1 MASSESTLTTNE
13 KILETGLRLFSEK
26 GYLGAT
32 TREIAR
38 EAGITEVTLFRHF
51 PSKERLLEEVINT
64 YSFLPALKGLLPE
77 IGNVPY
83 EQALPLIARRFMQT
97 LKLRKDMI
105 RIMHSEMHRHPE
117 KLRKIYQS
125 FMGELHRTLASY
137 FVEMQR
143 RGTLRDF
150 DGELAG
156 RALLG
161 AVFSYFNA
169 QTLLQ
174 RDIEEADSERF
185 IQQFVDIFVRGTL
198 K

>member
-1 MASSESTLTTNE
+1 MASSDSALTTNE

-51 PSKERLLEEVINT
+51 PSKEKLLEEVIST

-77 IGNVPY
+77 IGNLPY
-83 EQALPLIARRFMQT
+83 EQALSLIARRFMQT
-97 LKLRKDMI
+97 LRLRKDMI
-105 RIMHSEMHRHPE
+105 RIMNSEMHRHPE

-125 FMGELHRTLASY
+125 FIGELYRTLASY
-137 FVEMQR
+137 FAEMQM
-143 RGTLRDF
+143 RGALRDF
-150 DGELAG
+150 DAELAG

-161 AVFSYFNA
+161 GVFSYFNS
-169 QTLLQ
+169 QMLLQ
-174 RDIEEADSERF
+174 HDIDEAHTERF